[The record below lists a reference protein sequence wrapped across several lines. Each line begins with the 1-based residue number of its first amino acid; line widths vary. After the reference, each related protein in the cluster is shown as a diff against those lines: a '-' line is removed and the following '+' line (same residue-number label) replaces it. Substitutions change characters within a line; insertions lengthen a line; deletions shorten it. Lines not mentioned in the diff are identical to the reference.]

1 MPNGEHQP
9 AASASGRAI
18 ELARGF
24 GERSGPIADLAAG
37 TLPACF
43 GRLRIRLTALRE
55 EAVTTTAMLSMGDDP
70 DDPLFT
76 LGMREVDEIRSMVT
90 ELDAWVQAQQC
101 TLDAC
106 ECRADRLLR
115 QLLTE
120 RGIPAQNGVSAKA
133 KRVTCVIAG
142 DAAPGSL
149 TGYVMVEHRQNI
161 DHQVRAHGGWR
172 ARTRSQDGELTLVY
186 QSPGYPTADL
196 QTYRA
201 DTRACV
207 EAVDAA
213 LTDLRNHPE
222 PEYGVD

>member
-1 MPNGEHQP
+1 MPNGENQP
-9 AASASGRAI
+9 TMSPPDRAV
-18 ELARGF
+18 ELARSL
-24 GERSGPIADLAAG
+24 GERKGPIADLAAG
-37 TLPACF
+37 TMPACF
-43 GRLRIRLTALRE
+43 GRLRIKLAALRK
-55 EAVTTTAMLSMGDDP
+55 EAIATTAELSMGDDP

-76 LGMREVDEIRSMVT
+76 LGQQELDGILSAVT
-90 ELDAWVQAQQC
+90 GLDAWVQTQQC
-101 TLDAC
+101 VPNAC

-120 RGIPAQNGVSAKA
+120 RGIPVQNGVSAKA
-133 KRVTCVIAG
+133 KRVTCLIAG

-149 TGYVMVEHRQNI
+149 VGYVMVEHRQSI
-161 DHQVRAHGGWR
+161 DHQVQLHGGWR
-172 ARTRSQDGELTLVY
+172 ARTRSQDGQLTLVY

-201 DTRACV
+201 DTLACA

-213 LTDLRNHPE
+213 LTALHNHPE